1 MSWLRHPTAAALCLG
16 VILATPAIADDINL
30 KEDARE
36 LGMAV
41 GQSYVCTDADKRAM
55 ARADSE
61 AIYDVILFGTDH
73 EHAYIYAVAVGY
85 GAARNKKDIDCE
97 ELATRLA
104 GVRSKMGLGGTER

>member
-1 MSWLRHPTAAALCLG
+1 MSWLRHSTTAALCLG

-30 KEDARE
+30 KADARE
-36 LGMAV
+36 LGIAV

-61 AIYDVILFGTDH
+61 TMYDMILFGTDH

-85 GAARNKKDIDCE
+85 GAAGKKEDVDCE
-97 ELATRLA
+97 KLAARLA
-104 GVRSKMGLGGTER
+104 GVRSKMGLGGTE